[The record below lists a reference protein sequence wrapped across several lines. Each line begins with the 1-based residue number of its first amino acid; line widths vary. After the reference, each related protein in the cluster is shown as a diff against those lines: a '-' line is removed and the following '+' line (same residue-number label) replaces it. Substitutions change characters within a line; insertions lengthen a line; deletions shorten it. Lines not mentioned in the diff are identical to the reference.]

1 MALLEGGGKYNDP
14 GPFPILLLLGTK
26 GAFLILTIRWHQ
38 PIRLSYSRRLVGPLR
53 FPVGE
58 LEGLRVGSAQES
70 GGGRSRLESP
80 GVCASARLCVS
91 LCARLRRGWPV

>member
-1 MALLEGGGKYNDP
+1 M
-14 GPFPILLLLGTK
+14 
-26 GAFLILTIRWHQ
+26 
-38 PIRLSYSRRLVGPLR
+38 GPLR
-53 FPVGE
+53 FSVGE
-58 LEGLRVGSAQES
+58 LEGLMVGSAQES